1 MSDLYYIAPDD
12 RASLNDGIAVLTDAE
27 ARHLTRVMR
36 KKVGDE
42 ADLFDGS
49 GKEYRARIESIARD
63 RVELTVLETREDDRE
78 PDLALTAIMALP
90 KGDRQKWAIEKLT
103 ELGVRRFIPL
113 DAERADVKF
122 DAGVRERLERQTLE
136 ASKQCGR
143 LRLMEV
149 LPAIKPTELPGLVE
163 ILDAKLAG
171 KSDAA
176 STCSELGATIAE
188 RYAETKLFDEI
199 TPNSDVLR
207 VVAHPISDGFFG
219 QTSFTQ
225 LIHKRRAIPDAV
237 LLLIGPVGGFADAEV
252 QNAVDQGWA
261 PLDLGKQVYRV
272 ETAAIVA
279 SALFL
284 HLK

>member
-12 RASLNDGIAVLTDAE
+12 HASLNDGIAVLTDAE

-113 DAERADVKF
+113 DAE
-122 DAGVRERLERQTLE
+122 
-136 ASKQCGR
+136 
-143 LRLMEV
+143 
-149 LPAIKPTELPGLVE
+149 LPGLVE
-163 ILDAKLAG
+163 ILGAKLAG
-171 KSDAA
+171 KSDGAA
-176 STCSELGATIAE
+176 TCSELGATIAE